1 MTISER
7 SKSTGNTIF
16 WFENGAFGQ
25 IMGYQLS
32 NKGVLQMSMYRTL
45 VVVEN
50 ESLLR
55 DLIARS
61 LEAAGFN
68 VATAANA
75 ADAKRACKAVD
86 PDACVVDIELGSGPD
101 GFDFAEYLGRESPDV
116 GVVFLTNL
124 PDPRFA
130 DKELKTVKQ
139 SQAYLRKS
147 QLVDSKEL
155 LEAVNAVLKQ
165 EQVEDFR
172 HDQKLNRPLAD
183 LSRRQIA
190 VLKLVSEGYSNAQI
204 AEARGTTIRAVE
216 GMVSRIFLSL
226 GIDAQAQGNARV
238 EAARSYLSAVGS
250 VPLDV

>member
-1 MTISER
+1 
-7 SKSTGNTIF
+7 
-16 WFENGAFGQ
+16 
-25 IMGYQLS
+25 
-32 NKGVLQMSMYRTL
+32 
-45 VVVEN
+45 VVEN

-61 LEAAGFN
+61 LETAGFH

-86 PDACVVDIELGSGPD
+86 PDACIVDIELGPGPD
-101 GFDFAEYLGRESPDV
+101 GFDFAEYLSRESPDV

-130 DKELKTVKQ
+130 DKDLKTVKQ

-155 LEAVNAVLKQ
+155 VEAVNAVLK
-165 EQVEDFR
+165 EQDVNLFR
-172 HDQKLNRPLAD
+172 HDQNQDRPLAD

-190 VLKLVSEGYSNAQI
+190 VLKLVADGLSNAQI
-204 AEARGTTIRAVE
+204 AEARGTTVRAAE
-216 GMVSRIFLSL
+216 GMISRIFLSL

-238 EAARSYLSAVGS
+238 EAARSYLTAVGA
-250 VPLDV
+250 VATER